1 VGAANPCRRGCASL
15 EACVCTAGEKRQ
27 YLARLSRPLLDRIDL
42 HLEVPAVAYAELSA
56 GGGESSTAV
65 RARVET
71 ARGRQAERLA
81 GSGARVN
88 ARMSGRQVRRFCPV
102 PPEATRLLAQA
113 VLRLGLSARGHDRVL
128 KVARTI
134 ADLAGCERIAAEY
147 VSEAVQYRGLDRG
160 L

>member
-1 VGAANPCRRGCASL
+1 M
-15 EACVCTAGEKRQ
+15 
-27 YLARLSRPLLDRIDL
+27 
-42 HLEVPAVAYAELSA
+42 AYAELSA
-56 GGGESSTAV
+56 GGGEASTAV

-71 ARGRQAERLA
+71 ARRRQAERLA

-102 PPEATRLLAQA
+102 PPEATRLLALA

-134 ADLAGCERIAAEY
+134 ADLAECERITAEH